1 MKDKDLLFDDKIKE
15 FTTGNITVKGFI
27 VSILR
32 KFDRDMIGIEYREE
46 RDTGSVRVIM
56 FFDKNTR
63 KIIRKVEQLYDKKS
77 KEINYENIL
86 KDDESR

>member
-27 VSILR
+27 VSIVR
-32 KFDRDMIGIEYREE
+32 KFDRDMMALEYREE

-63 KIIRKVEQLYDKKS
+63 KIIRKVEQLYGKIS
-77 KEINYENIL
+77 KEINYEKLENS
-86 KDDESR
+86 KE

>member
-1 MKDKDLLFDDKIKE
+1 MKDKDLIFDDKVKE

-27 VSILR
+27 VSIVR

-77 KEINYENIL
+77 KEINYEKLENS
-86 KDDESR
+86 KE